1 MKNKKTKF
9 KSISKFCLTT
19 LSVVALAGTMV
30 TMSGCTDGM
39 FGDDMA
45 ANSDDNKEYARSSG
59 VDGSP
64 TFIGSN
70 GTGEDAK
77 MANQYYFAYDSS
89 DLTPEAKNEVRKHAR
104 YLLEHPAVKVR
115 VEGHTDERGS
125 REYNVALGERRAK
138 TVSSTLENEG
148 VLNNQVAVV
157 SYGEEKPA
165 VLGHDEN
172 AWKWNRRAKLV
183 YEQG

>member
-1 MKNKKTKF
+1 MKIKKIVK
-9 KSISKFCLTT
+9 IALTT
-19 LSVVALAGTMV
+19 VSVVTLAGMI
-30 TMSGCTDGM
+30 SGCTDGAYM
-39 FGDDMA
+39 KPSED
-45 ANSDDNKEYARSSG
+45 G
-59 VDGSP
+59 VDNGYTYSKGVNGSP
-64 TFIGSN
+64 TFVGSN

-89 DLTPEAKNEVRKHAR
+89 ELTPEAKTEISKHAK
-104 YLLEHPAVKVR
+104 YLLEHPSVKVR

-138 TVSSTLENEG
+138 SVSGSLASEG
-148 VLNNQVAVV
+148 VLGNQVAVV

-165 VLGHDEN
+165 VQGHDEN
-172 AWKWNRRAKLV
+172 AWQWNRRAKLV

>member
-1 MKNKKTKF
+1 MMKM
-9 KSISKFCLTT
+9 L
-19 LSVVALAGTMV
+19 G
-30 TMSGCTDGM
+30 
-39 FGDDMA
+39 
-45 ANSDDNKEYARSSG
+45 
-59 VDGSP
+59 
-64 TFIGSN
+64 N
-70 GTGEDAK
+70 GI
-77 MANQYYFAYDSS
+77 
-89 DLTPEAKNEVRKHAR
+89 
-104 YLLEHPAVKVR
+104 
-115 VEGHTDERGS
+115 
-125 REYNVALGERRAK
+125 VALGERRAK